1 MIGIARPGLAQ
12 GPPGPARRVLI
23 AATAGAILLLGSAVP
38 AHSQDSPPPRN
49 SADSPTFVEITPPAL
64 QATERGLAFLATQ
77 QARNGSFGSQY
88 QVAVTSLTG
97 LAFLAHG
104 NQPGQGKYGEQ
115 IRAAIRYLV
124 CDCASPRG
132 GFITEPGLGQSRMHG
147 HGFATVFLA
156 EAWGMSETLPQD
168 LRDRLRGTV
177 ERAVR
182 TIETSQSRLGGWY
195 YTPDPAQKDLD
206 EGSVTVCAVAAL
218 RAARNAGF
226 EVNKQVIEKAISYL
240 KKSAN
245 KDGSFKYSLSMGQ
258 ARSSSALTAAAVSTL
273 NFAGEYS
280 LPEVQN
286 GLKYLQ
292 KFKPGTDHNNGHQFY
307 EDFYAALTMFQA
319 GGAFWEEWFPLIR
332 DDLLKRQSKNG
343 AWEGEYSPEY
353 CTAFACLILQ
363 IPNRYLPIF
372 QR

>member
-1 MIGIARPGLAQ
+1 MIRSARPGLAQ

-23 AATAGAILLLGSAVP
+23 VVAAGALLFLGSAAP
-38 AHSQDSPPPRN
+38 ARSQDNPTPRSP
-49 SADSPTFVEITPPAL
+49 SDSPTFVEITPPAL

-77 QARNGSFGSQY
+77 QARNGSFGPQY
-88 QVAVTSLTG
+88 QVAITSLAG

-124 CDCASPRG
+124 VDCASPRG

-147 HGFATVFLA
+147 HGFATMFLA
-156 EAWGMSETLPQD
+156 EAWGMSETLGPE
-168 LRDRLRGTV
+168 LRDRLQGTL

-182 TIETSQSRLGGWY
+182 TIETSQSRLGGWF
-195 YTPDPAQKDLD
+195 YTPDQKEMD

-226 EVNKQVIEKAISYL
+226 AVNKQVIDKAILYL

-258 ARSSSALTAAAVSTL
+258 MRSSSALTAAAVSTL

-280 LPEVQN
+280 LAEVQN

-307 EDFYAALTMFQA
+307 EDFYAALAMFQA

-332 DDLLKRQSKNG
+332 DNLLKRQSKSG
-343 AWEGEYSPEY
+343 AWEGEYGPEY
-353 CTAFACLILQ
+353 CTSLACLILQ